1 MKKSLLTL
9 AAALTVGVMS
19 VHGATFDVN
28 FSISGSGF
36 SGSSM
41 TARTLTAIEF
51 TGSYSFS
58 PNSSCADP
66 FTIVRDGE
74 TVLSTL
80 ASEGKIATEED
91 DWGDETTAIYFSSSP
106 FNQAGTYTISAP
118 AGFFR
123 TGSGNTSNAKEVVL
137 TLTSPVPS
145 SVTLVVD
152 GTNIAM
158 TAAGDNTFTATGVA
172 VTGAG
177 SVKIQ
182 GSTYYGAVN
191 GQSTA
196 ITAGE
201 ATPIGYNGKNWTVA
215 AGTYDVTVDWNETAP
230 TVTFVKAVPPV
241 QTFDVTPV
249 IQGVSSSTNTASTVR
264 TIDFNAYYSF
274 KANTECTEP
283 MTISRNGQTVY
294 STLASEGA
302 VKFEEDDWGDE
313 TVSLYLNPALNGA
326 GDYTF
331 SMPEGFFTK
340 TGGAVSAAKEVT
352 FKIAWAAPAT
362 LSLRGSGL
370 AADVELTK
378 ADDSNVYTASGVS
391 IDGQVRLQGSTY
403 FGVVNGQS
411 AAITAGTPAEIGYN
425 GSFWTLAS
433 GKYDVTVDWDAAT
446 VNFVAKPTVQTF
458 DVTPVIQGVSSSTN
472 TASTVRTIDFNAYY
486 SFKANTECTEPMTIS
501 RNGQTVYST
510 LASEG
515 AVKFEEDDWGDE
527 TVSLYLNPALNGAG
541 DYTFSMPEGFFT
553 KTGGA
558 VSAAKEVTFKIA
570 WAAPATLSLRGSG
583 LAADVE
589 LTKADDSNVY
599 TASGVSIDGQVRL
612 QGSTYFGVVNGQSA
626 AITAGT
632 PAEIGYNGSFW
643 TLASGKYDVT
653 VDWDAATV
661 NFVAKPTV
669 QTFEL
674 GISVQGAT
682 DQNTAKEFQRIDLP
696 AKWTVYYLNSSNN
709 EPITVTWG
717 DEEIYSID
725 RTSSKLLA
733 MDNDD
738 DWEDDAYMIN
748 LGERVNRVGVYTITV
763 PEGFFK
769 SGSKVNAAVSQSVT
783 VTSPIPSML
792 SIRGKVGTGSMD
804 ADVDMTLEGSIFTA
818 SKVDINDA
826 DGSGYGEIQL
836 IGDSWYGCC
845 NNENA
850 YISVDEPT
858 PVGYNGGFWKV
869 AAATYKVTVDWTDGD
884 PYVTFVK
891 DTQSIDG
898 ISAES
903 ASDAVY
909 YTLQGIRVINPAK
922 GQTLIEVRDGKAS
935 KIAY

>member
-1 MKKSLLTL
+1 MLGLHALGEYFYKYYYISLTIFNHRMKKSLLTL
-9 AAALTVGVMS
+9 AVAFAAGVMS

-28 FSISGSGF
+28 FSISGSGY
-36 SGSSM
+36 SSSSM

-58 PNSSCADP
+58 PNSACAEP

-106 FNQAGTYTISAP
+106 FNQAGTYTITSP

-137 TLTSPVPS
+137 SLTSPVPS

-152 GTNIAM
+152 GTNVAM
-158 TAAGDNTFTATGVA
+158 TAGSGNIFTAKGVA

-182 GSTYYGAVN
+182 GSTYYGSVN
-191 GQSTA
+191 GKSTA
-196 ITAGE
+196 ITVGA

-215 AGTYDVTVDWNETAP
+215 TGTYDVTVDWNEAAP
-230 TVTFVKAVPPV
+230 TVTFETAAPAVK
-241 QTFDVTPV
+241 TFDVTPV
-249 IQGVSSSTNTASTVR
+249 VQGLSSSTNTASSVR

-274 KANTECTEP
+274 KANSECTEP
-283 MTISRNGQTVY
+283 MTIKRNGEIVF
-294 STLASEGA
+294 STLASEGK
-302 VKFEEDDWGDE
+302 VQFEEDDWGDE
-313 TVSLYLNPALNGA
+313 TVSLYLNPTLNGA
-326 GDYTF
+326 GEYTF
-331 SMPEGFFTK
+331 TMPERFFTK
-340 TGGAVSAAKEVT
+340 TGGEVSAAKEIT
-352 FKIAWAAPAT
+352 FNISWAAPTA

-378 ADDSNVYTASGVS
+378 ADDSNVYTASGVT

-446 VNFVAKPTVQTF
+446 
-458 DVTPVIQGVSSSTN
+458 I
-472 TASTVRTIDFNAYY
+472 
-486 SFKANTECTEPMTIS
+486 
-501 RNGQTVYST
+501 
-510 LASEG
+510 
-515 AVKFEEDDWGDE
+515 
-527 TVSLYLNPALNGAG
+527 
-541 DYTFSMPEGFFT
+541 
-553 KTGGA
+553 
-558 VSAAKEVTFKIA
+558 
-570 WAAPATLSLRGSG
+570 
-583 LAADVE
+583 
-589 LTKADDSNVY
+589 
-599 TASGVSIDGQVRL
+599 
-612 QGSTYFGVVNGQSA
+612 
-626 AITAGT
+626 
-632 PAEIGYNGSFW
+632 
-643 TLASGKYDVT
+643 
-653 VDWDAATV
+653 

-682 DQNTAKEFQRIDLP
+682 AQDTAKEFQRIDLP
-696 AKWTVYYLNSSNN
+696 AKWTVYYLNNN
-709 EPITVTWG
+709 NSEPITVTWG

-763 PEGFFK
+763 PEGFFS
-769 SGSKVNAAVSQSVT
+769 SGSKVNAAVSKNVT
-783 VTSPIPSML
+783 VTSPMPSLL
-792 SIRGKVGTGSMD
+792 SIRGKSGTGSLE
-804 ADVDMTLEGSIFTA
+804 ADVEMTADGSVFTA
-818 SKVDINDA
+818 TGVDIKDA
-826 DGSGYGEIQL
+826 DGGYGDIQL
-836 IGDSWYGCC
+836 MGDSWYGCC
-845 NNENA
+845 NNQNT
-850 YISVDEPT
+850 YISADEPT

-869 AAATYKVTVDWTDGD
+869 AAGVYKVTVDWTDGD
-884 PYVTFVK
+884 PYITFVK
-891 DTQSIDG
+891 DTESIDAVDADAT
-898 ISAES
+898 SAP
-903 ASDAVY
+903 VY
-909 YTLQGIRVINPAK
+909 YTLQGIRVNNPAS
-922 GQTLIEVRDGKAS
+922 GQTVIEVRSGKAS
-935 KIAY
+935 KIVY